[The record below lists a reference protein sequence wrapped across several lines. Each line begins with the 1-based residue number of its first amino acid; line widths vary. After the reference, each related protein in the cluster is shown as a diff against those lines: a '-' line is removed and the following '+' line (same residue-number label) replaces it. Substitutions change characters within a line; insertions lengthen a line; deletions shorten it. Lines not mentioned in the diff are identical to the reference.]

1 MTVESIPAVKGGQ
14 TPVEKPDVALK
25 KQLQQEGL
33 RQAREFQQSSQATQV
48 TVSQSRVASTVM
60 VSSLEQNVVFGER
73 RFDNNQYDKAEE
85 NKSAFDFEKVATN
98 VLKFVGS
105 VVRGAAKSGA
115 DEEKLTDLL
124 GQARSG
130 VAKGIALA
138 EKDLAGFTNPQITEG
153 IRNSKEAIGE
163 GINDLEKEVLTPFR
177 GTMEI
182 GATLSA
188 QYAESQSAGL
198 KIRTK
203 EGDEVEIHFGQ
214 SSQFQ
219 YTASQQYSAPTAN
232 AADSGSAPADAGQ
245 SISSRQ
251 TTFAMEF
258 SEYRGISFS
267 VKGELD
273 KEELGAISDL
283 IKQITDVSKSFFDGD
298 LDGALDKALELGYDD
313 KELAGFALKLDSRQV
328 MSEKI
333 SAYKEVSDG
342 NSSELK
348 KYMRPIKEYMDEL
361 KSLNA
366 LLDTTL
372 KDGEGYQELV
382 NGVINQLKEVHVPD
396 VLSAINRFHLFNGR
410 IQAMK
415 TQAE

>member
-60 VSSLEQNVVFGER
+60 VNSLEQEVVVGER
-73 RFDNNQYDKAEE
+73 HFDNNQYDKAEE

-138 EKDLAGFTNPQITEG
+138 EKDLAGFMNPQITEG

-163 GINDLEKEVLTPFR
+163 GINDLEKEVLSPFR

-219 YTASQQYSAPTAN
+219 YSASQQYTAPAAN
-232 AADSGSAPADAGQ
+232 AADSGRAPADAGQ
-245 SISSRQ
+245 TSVTRQ

-298 LDGALDKALELGYDD
+298 LDGALEKALELGYDD

-342 NSSELK
+342 DSSELK

-361 KSLNA
+361 KSLNE

-372 KDGEGYQELV
+372 KDGKGYQELV
-382 NGVINQLKEVHVPD
+382 NGVINQMKEVHVPD

-410 IQAMK
+410 INAMK
-415 TQAE
+415 AQAE